1 MKRLI
6 AIISFIFIFAGS
18 LFSQDD
24 AKKSFILSL
33 KFAPSI
39 DFLQPN
45 SKDYKSDGAILKY
58 TYGLI
63 GDFAIGGSGHY
74 FLNLGLQFKNTGG
87 KLRYDDKVEIN
98 GTSEL
103 VGIQRKYNINYVSL
117 PVAFKLKTAQFGRMT
132 YFGLFG
138 IDNSIRVK
146 AYADD
151 TYDLATPADDLSKSK
166 ININK
171 DVSLFKESIV
181 IGGGAEYTISGN
193 TKAYAGI
200 VFYNGFT
207 DVLTGTNAR
216 YTSIKE
222 NALNKSIELM
232 IGISF

>member
-1 MKRLI
+1 MKKI
-6 AIISFIFIFAGS
+6 TAIISFIFVFVGS
-18 LFSQDD
+18 LIAQDD
-24 AKKSFILSL
+24 AKSFILSL

-39 DFLQPN
+39 DFMQPN
-45 SKDYKSDGAILKY
+45 SKDYKSDGVLLRY

-74 FLNLGLQFKNTGG
+74 FLNVGLQFKNTGG
-87 KLRYDDKVEIN
+87 KLRYDDQVEI
-98 GTSEL
+98 TSGAPEF
-103 VGIQRKYNINYVSL
+103 VGVQRKYNINYVSL
-117 PVAFKLKTAQFGRMT
+117 PLAFKLKTAQFGRMT

-151 TYDLATPADDLSKSK
+151 TYDRVAPNNDIEIKK

-171 DVSLFKESIV
+171 DVALFKESIL
-181 IGGGAEYTISGN
+181 IGAGAEYTISGN
-193 TKAYAGI
+193 TKAYAGF

-207 DVLTGTNAR
+207 DVLTGSNAKFP
-216 YTSIKE
+216 TIKE

>member
-1 MKRLI
+1 MKKII
-6 AIISFIFIFAGS
+6 ATISFVLIFIGS
-18 LFSQDD
+18 VLSQDD
-24 AKKSFILSL
+24 TKSFILSL

-39 DFLQPN
+39 DFMQPN
-45 SKDYKSDGAILKY
+45 TKDYKSDGVLLKY

-63 GDFAIGGSGHY
+63 GDIAIGGSGHY
-74 FLNLGLQFKNTGG
+74 FLDLGIQFKNTGG
-87 KLRYDDKVEIN
+87 KLRYDDRVEITA
-98 GTSEL
+98 GVPEFAG
-103 VGIQRKYNINYVSL
+103 VQRKYNINYVSL
-117 PVAFKLKTAQFGRMT
+117 PVAFKLKTAQFGRLT

-151 TYDLATPADDLSKSK
+151 TYDRLAPNTD
-166 ININK
+166 IEINK
-171 DVSLFKESIV
+171 IDIKEDVSLFKESII
-181 IGGGAEYTISGN
+181 IGAGTEYTISGN

-207 DVLTGTNAR
+207 DVLKGSNGKFTDT
-216 YTSIKE
+216 KE

>member
-1 MKRLI
+1 MKKFT
-6 AIISFIFIFAGS
+6 AIISFIFVFIGS
-18 LFSQDD
+18 IISQDD
-24 AKKSFILSL
+24 SKSFILSL

-45 SKDYKSDGAILKY
+45 TKDYKSDGALLKY

-63 GDFAIGGSGHY
+63 GDINIGGSGHY
-74 FLNLGLQFKNTGG
+74 FLNIGLQFKNTGG
-87 KLRYDDKVEIN
+87 KLRYDDRVIIGTNTIAEDVE
-98 GTSEL
+98 TSRRYKL
-103 VGIQRKYNINYVSL
+103 NYVSIPL
-117 PVAFKLKTAQFGRMT
+117 AFKLKTSQFGRMT

-146 AYADD
+146 AIADD
-151 TYDLATPADDLSKSK
+151 EYKLQNSNTVNVKN

-171 DVSLFKESIV
+171 KVSLFKESII
-181 IGGGAEYTISGN
+181 IGAGAEYTISGN
-193 TKAYAGI
+193 TKAYAGL

-207 DVLTGTNAR
+207 DVLTGLNGKNTE
-216 YTSIKE
+216 TKE